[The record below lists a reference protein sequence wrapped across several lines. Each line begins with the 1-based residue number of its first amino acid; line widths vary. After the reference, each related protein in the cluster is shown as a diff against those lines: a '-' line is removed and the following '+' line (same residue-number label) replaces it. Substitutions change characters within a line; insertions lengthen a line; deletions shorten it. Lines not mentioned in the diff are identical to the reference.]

1 VVYVT
6 KPRLETNTR
15 RPATR
20 ARRGRAALVESS
32 SRRPR
37 ETRRRAHVVASA
49 RSTRTASIEAKEK
62 FCERR
67 ARSTRA
73 VDAND
78 ADARRETT
86 VIARIVRIAAA
97 VFESRRLKARPRACA
112 RAIGRET
119 GRRGRKEG
127 ARAVQRAIASNRT
140 SRARTLRGA
149 DRGWRSLEGVWVES

>member
-20 ARRGRAALVESS
+20 ARRARAALVESS

-86 VIARIVRIAAA
+86 VIARIVRIAAGFRIA
-97 VFESRRLKARPRACA
+97 TFEGASSSVRACD
-112 RAIGRET
+112 RA
-119 GRRGRKEG
+119 
-127 ARAVQRAIASNRT
+127 
-140 SRARTLRGA
+140 
-149 DRGWRSLEGVWVES
+149 